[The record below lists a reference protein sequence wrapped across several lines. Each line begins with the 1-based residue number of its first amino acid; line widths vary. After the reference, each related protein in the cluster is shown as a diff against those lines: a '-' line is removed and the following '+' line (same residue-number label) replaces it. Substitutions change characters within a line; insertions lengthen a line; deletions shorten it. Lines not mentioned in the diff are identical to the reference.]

1 MGVFQATLLFRPLI
15 LDPNGVPAEERVAAA
30 EEEDCVVVDEVKNKR
45 SKTPPDARIIFSRV
59 TGIHLG
65 PTPPSLAD
73 TDADSLSRD
82 DCNGIPLSQQSETF
96 KSPLPNNIGRVLDL
110 PAGRRQVSYF
120 LYICNFEECPNL
132 YEKYK

>member
-73 TDADSLSRD
+73 ADADSLSSD

-110 PAGRRQVSYF
+110 PAGRRQVKLFSIYLRF
-120 LYICNFEECPNL
+120 
-132 YEKYK
+132 